1 MDWIALQP
9 PPEDPPLGW
18 AWQGLRFT
26 PRVARVDEA
35 LLLEVSASWRLFGGP
50 QALLRALL
58 TPGPPLAPLPDTRWA
73 RGTTSLVALALLR
86 LKASGHA
93 MPVRVPEDLPLPL
106 LTAAAPHADLLA
118 RAGLQ
123 TWGELRALSRAPV
136 ARRFGAALL
145 DALDAAWGQR
155 PERYAW
161 LTLPEVFDEG
171 VELPAL
177 ASTAPELMQAASH
190 LLGQLQ
196 LWLRA
201 RHWGVRAFE
210 LQWTLDLRRLDGVA
224 LPPHQAL
231 VVRTAQ
237 TVQAMDHL
245 HRLAGEQLAQATLG
259 APANHLRLRTLE
271 TEPWAGSTR
280 GFLPEDA
287 LEGERL
293 HQLVERLSARLGAD
307 QVCVPVPQAD
317 WRPERMQ
324 RWEPAVHHLHEAAL
338 ARVMPDLPG
347 LPSDLAHGLY
357 PPWLLPQPL
366 RLPVRGHRPWYEGPL
381 RLLTRRQRVETGWWE
396 EGGTVVRDYRIA
408 RSERAG
414 LLWVYCEHGPQADAP
429 VRWYLQGLYA

>member
-9 PPEDPPLGW
+9 RPEDPPQAW

-58 TPGPPLAPLPDTRWA
+58 TPGPPLVSLPQTQWA
-73 RGTTSLVALALLR
+73 RGPTSLVALALLR
-86 LKASGHA
+86 LKVAGHA
-93 MPVRVPEDLPLPL
+93 PPPRVPDDLPLPL
-106 LTAAAPHADLLA
+106 LTAAVPHVDLLA

-123 TWGELRALSRAPV
+123 TWGAVRALPRGPV
-136 ARRFGAALL
+136 VRRFGAALL

-155 PERYAW
+155 PERYSW
-161 LTLPEVFDEG
+161 ITLPEVFDEG
-171 VELPAL
+171 VELPTPAR
-177 ASTAPELMQAASH
+177 TAPELMQAASH

-201 RHWGVRAFE
+201 RHHGVRAFE
-210 LQWTLDLRRLDGVA
+210 LQWTLDLRRLDGVT
-224 LPPHQAL
+224 LPPRQTL

-237 TVQAMDHL
+237 AVQAMDHL
-245 HRLAGEQLAQATLG
+245 HRLTGEQLARATLA

-271 TEPWAGSTR
+271 TEPRAGAS
-280 GFLPEDA
+280 GSFLPEDA

-293 HQLVERLSARLGAD
+293 YQLVERLSARLGAD

-317 WRPERMQ
+317 WRPECMQ

-338 ARVMPDLPG
+338 VRAA
-347 LPSDLAHGLY
+347 PSLSPALAHGLY

-366 RLPVRGHRPWYEGPL
+366 RLPVRDHRPWYEGPL

-408 RSERAG
+408 RSEGAG

>member
-9 PPEDPPLGW
+9 WSEDCAPAWG
-18 AWQGLRFT
+18 WQGLRFT

-50 QALLRALL
+50 EALLQALL
-58 TPGPPLAPLPDTRWA
+58 TPGPPLPSLPATHWA
-73 RGTTSLVALALLR
+73 RGPTSGVALALLR
-86 LKASGHA
+86 LKAVGRT
-93 MPVRVPEDLPLPL
+93 PPPRVPDDLPLPL
-106 LTAAAPHADLLA
+106 LTAALPHAELLA
-118 RAGLQ
+118 RAGCR
-123 TWGELRALSRAPV
+123 TWGELRALPRGQV
-136 ARRFGAALL
+136 ARRFGVALL
-145 DALDAAWGQR
+145 DALDAAWGLR
-155 PERYAW
+155 PERHTW
-161 LTLPEVFDEG
+161 LTLPEVFDLG

-177 ASTAPELMQAASH
+177 ASTASALLDTASH

-201 RHWGVRAFE
+201 RHQGVRAFE
-210 LQWTLDLRRLDGVA
+210 LQWTLDLRRLDGVD

-231 VVRTAQ
+231 TVRTAQ
-237 TVQAMDHL
+237 AVQAMDHL
-245 HRLAGEQLAQATLG
+245 RRLAGEQLARTTLA

-271 TEPWAGSTR
+271 TEPWQGASR
-280 GFLPEDA
+280 GFLPEDLA
-287 LEGERL
+287 EGERL

-324 RWEPAVHHLHEAAL
+324 RWEPAVHHLEGAGRLRRAP
-338 ARVMPDLPG
+338 ASPA
-347 LPSDLAHGLY
+347 SLAHGLY
-357 PPWLLPQPL
+357 PPWILSQPL
-366 RLPVRGHRPWYEGPL
+366 QLQVRGNRPWYEGPL

-414 LLWVYCEHGPQADAP
+414 LLWIYCEHGPEPAAP
-429 VRWYLQGLYA
+429 ARWYLQGLYA

>member
-9 PPEDPPLGW
+9 SPEDQARAWG
-18 AWQGLRFT
+18 WQGLRFT
-26 PRVARVDEA
+26 PRVARMDEA
-35 LLLEVSASWRLFGGP
+35 LVLEVSASWRLFGGP
-50 QALLRALL
+50 EALLRALL
-58 TPGPPLAPLPDTRWA
+58 TPEPPLAPVPHTHWA
-73 RGTTSLVALALLR
+73 RGPTSGVALALLR
-86 LKASGHA
+86 LKAVGRPPPA
-93 MPVRVPEDLPLPL
+93 RVPEDLPLPL
-106 LTAAAPHADLLA
+106 LTAAVPHADLLA
-118 RAGLQ
+118 RAGCR
-123 TWGELRALSRAPV
+123 TWGALRALPRGPV
-136 ARRFGAALL
+136 ARRFGPALL
-145 DALDAAWGQR
+145 DALDVAWGLR
-155 PERYAW
+155 PERHIW
-161 LTLPEVFDEG
+161 LTLPEVFDQG

-177 ASTAPELMQAASH
+177 ASTAPELLDAASH

-201 RHWGVRAFE
+201 RHQGVRAFE

-224 LPPHQAL
+224 LPPQQAL
-231 VVRTAQ
+231 TVRTAQ
-237 TVQAMDHL
+237 AVQAMDHL
-245 HRLAGEQLAQATLG
+245 RRLTGEQLARTTLA

-271 TEPWAGSTR
+271 TEPWADATR

-293 HQLVERLSARLGAD
+293 HQLVERLSARLGTD
-307 QVCVPVPQAD
+307 RVCVPVPQAD

-324 RWEPAVHHLHEAAL
+324 RWEPAVHHLQGL
-338 ARVMPDLPG
+338 GRARIASAPPAPLV
-347 LPSDLAHGLY
+347 HGLY

-366 RLPVRGHRPWYEGPL
+366 RLQVRGHRPWYEGPL

-414 LLWVYCEHGPQADAP
+414 LLWIYCEHGPEPATP

>member
-9 PPEDPPLGW
+9 PPDDPATAWG
-18 AWQGLRFT
+18 WQGLRFT

-58 TPGPPLAPLPDTRWA
+58 APGPPLSPLPDSQWA
-73 RGTTSLVALALLR
+73 RGATSRMALALLR
-86 LKASGHA
+86 LKEVGQAV
-93 MPVRVPEDLPLPL
+93 PPRVPDDLPLPL
-106 LTAAAPHADLLA
+106 LTAAVPHTDLLA
-118 RAGLQ
+118 RAGCR
-123 TWGELRALSRAPV
+123 TWGELRALPRGPV
-136 ARRFGAALL
+136 ARRFGVALL
-145 DALDAAWGQR
+145 DALDAAWGER
-155 PERYAW
+155 PERYPW
-161 LTLPEVFDEG
+161 LTLPVVFDEG
-171 VELPAL
+171 VELPAF

-201 RHWGVRAFE
+201 RHQGVRAFE
-210 LQWTLDLRRLDGVA
+210 LQWTLDLRRRDGVA
-224 LPPHQAL
+224 LPPHETL

-237 TVQAMDHL
+237 AVQAMDHL
-245 HRLAGEQLAQATLG
+245 RRLTSEQLARVTLA

-271 TEPWAGSTR
+271 TESWAAATR
-280 GFLPEDA
+280 GLLPEDA
-287 LEGERL
+287 VDGERL
-293 HQLVERLSARLGAD
+293 HQLVERLSARLGAQ

-324 RWEPAVHHLHEAAL
+324 RWEPAVERLHAAAL
-338 ARVMPDLPG
+338 THTAPRQPPEMTH
-347 LPSDLAHGLY
+347 SLY

-366 RLPVRGHRPWYEGPL
+366 RLPLRGHRPWYEGPL

-396 EGGTVVRDYRIA
+396 EGGTVVRDYCIA

-429 VRWYLQGLYA
+429 ARWYLQGLYA

>member
-9 PPEDPPLGW
+9 PPEDPPQAW
-18 AWQGLRFT
+18 DWQGLRFT

-35 LLLEVSASWRLFGGP
+35 LVLEVSASVRLFGGP
-50 QALLRALL
+50 EALLRALL
-58 TPGPPLAPLPDTRWA
+58 VPGPPLAPLPDSRWA
-73 RGTTSLVALALLR
+73 RAGTSRVALALLR
-86 LKASGHA
+86 LKAAGHA
-93 MPVRVPEDLPLPL
+93 PPPRVPDDLPLPL
-106 LTAAAPHADLLA
+106 LTAAVPHADLLA
-118 RAGLQ
+118 RAGCR
-123 TWGELRALSRAPV
+123 TWGALRALPRGPV

-155 PERYAW
+155 PERYPW
-161 LTLPEVFDEG
+161 LTLPEVFDLD

-196 LWLRA
+196 WWLRA
-201 RHWGVRAFE
+201 RHRGVRAFE
-210 LQWTLDLRRLDGVA
+210 LQWALDLRRLDGVA
-224 LPPHQAL
+224 LPSHQAL

-237 TVQAMDHL
+237 AVQAMDHL
-245 HRLAGEQLAQATLG
+245 HRLTGEQLRHTTLA
-259 APANHLRLRTLE
+259 APAHHLRLRTLE
-271 TEPWAGSTR
+271 TEHWAEVTR

-287 LEGERL
+287 FEGERL

-338 ARVMPDLPG
+338 ARAAPG
-347 LPSDLAHGLY
+347 LPPALAQGLY

-366 RLPVRGHRPWYEGPL
+366 RLLMRGHRPWYEGPL

-429 VRWYLQGLYA
+429 ARWYLQGLYA